1 MLENTTFGKT
11 VELLQRSMDVSS
23 LRYGVIANNI
33 ANADV
38 PNYKRSEIN
47 FEASLKRALDSQN
60 NQPRTVVAATD
71 PRHISSYKPA
81 DWRAVQPRRVLD
93 YLSTTKNNGN
103 NVDPEQEF
111 MDAMKNQLRYTMMT
125 QAAAFEFNQVSL
137 VLR

>member
-38 PNYKRSEIN
+38 PNFKRSEIN

-60 NQPRTVVAATD
+60 AQPRTVVAATD

-81 DWRAVQPRRVLD
+81 D
-93 YLSTTKNNGN
+93 
-103 NVDPEQEF
+103 
-111 MDAMKNQLRYTMMT
+111 
-125 QAAAFEFNQVSL
+125 
-137 VLR
+137 

>member
-1 MLENTTFGKT
+1 MLENTTFGKS
-11 VELLQRSMDVSS
+11 VELLQRSMDVAS
-23 LRYGVIANNI
+23 LRQSVIANNI

-47 FEASLKRALDSQN
+47 FEASLKRAIQSQN
-60 NQPRTVVAATD
+60 YQPRMTVQATD
-71 PRHISSYKPA
+71 PRHRVSYKPV

-93 YLSTTKNNGN
+93 YLSTVKNNGN

-111 MDAMKNQLRYTMMT
+111 MDALKNQLRYTMMS
-125 QAAAFEFNQVSL
+125 QAAAFEFNQVNL